1 MPKEN
6 EKDLVPEK
14 ALLSPDHPLLEQ
26 FQKSLKEHLLNQIN
40 RLKDDIFEYETAAKK
55 KNVEREELGV
65 RAYEAQQIV
74 CAQQRTLEGIISDLK
89 TVTAAKEEIEN
100 ELEEDKKKF
109 KQLKDKL
116 NLTEKSNRELQHEI
130 EGVNMLIQQMVQLEN
145 KIESQISVN
154 KRVAEK
160 TRKDMLKEAVQ
171 KRDQDMLI
179 YRLFN
184 EIWRLE
190 GEIES
195 LNIQIKAKELEM
207 DELQQTIAVGN
218 TNIEALQTEYRC
230 LMHSWNSV
238 VVAISNRDKGL
249 DCLTEELNKLKEKHK
264 TLLYESDQLKKLQK
278 KECNEN
284 ERYTMI
290 KSRIEYDIKNC
301 KTQYDEETAKKASLD
316 ATMYELQTV
325 IDQTEKDI
333 EMANDENKKKE
344 IYLTSLGKD
353 YAKIMQKKHELEEK
367 IMKDLEMR
375 MANDKVAR
383 NMTKILV
390 QMRAKK
396 KDVEIIMNE
405 TENRNSML
413 HSQIESQKFVNDEQN
428 RMLKEAQ
435 NQQAELTKEADQ
447 LQAEIQR
454 YELLFRK
461 KERDA
466 DVLNSK
472 LERAAAKLDQESSP
486 QEMVIEELEKRIE
499 ESQERIKKLQTF
511 WLREQKNLLGV
522 SNERQE
528 QLRKINLMKKQL
540 LILEQKNIKINFDIE
555 SYKKQEEQVQRNI
568 RTLHNKS
575 VIFCEALYKKRNHKV
590 ELDRNNVLLQNQID
604 TKLKDAELAML
615 QITSDIEEIEE
626 DKVTLSKELIEVN
639 REALEWDK
647 KLQLAREAVNS
658 LKDEQSKEGEVG
670 NMRQEIHKM
679 EVILSGMK
687 RAQEKLIKD
696 MEHCIARRDSIYM
709 SSEAKIKKNNED
721 KTRVTFLRKLD
732 NQRNK
737 NKQLE
742 NEIES
747 GELKI
752 KEIDEKKKT
761 VEEEIGEVE
770 KQLQSVIQYHGSLNQ
785 ELEETKTNRQ
795 FNFELLVAQQK
806 KLQIYENLA
815 KGRTPYTIY
824 RKDSQIVPEYSKQ
837 KDLNNRLGQVVDH
850 LMTDFP
856 ERVHELT
863 RISNTLKIGA
873 LAIVNL

>member
-1 MPKEN
+1 MTDEN

-55 KNVEREELGV
+55 KNIEREELGV
-65 RAYEAQQIV
+65 RTYEAQQIV
-74 CAQQRTLEGIISDLK
+74 CAQQKTLEGIISELK
-89 TVTAAKEEIEN
+89 TVTAAKEEIEH
-100 ELEEDKKKF
+100 ELEEDKKKY

-116 NLTEKSNRELQHEI
+116 YMTEKSNRELQHEI
-130 EGVNMLIQQMVQLEN
+130 EGVNMLVQQMTQLES
-145 KIESQISVN
+145 KIESQLSVN

-160 TRKDMLKEAVQ
+160 TRKDMLKEAAQ
-171 KRDQDMLI
+171 KREQDMLI

-207 DELQQTIAVGN
+207 DDLQQTIAVGN

-230 LMHSWNSV
+230 LIHSWNSV

-249 DCLTEELNKLKEKHK
+249 DSLNEDLNKLKEKLK
-264 TLLYESDQLKKLQK
+264 TLLHEADQLKKLQK

-284 ERYTMI
+284 ERFTMI
-290 KSRIEYDIKNC
+290 NSRIEYDIKNC
-301 KTQYDEETAKKASLD
+301 KTQFDEEMAKKTALETS
-316 ATMYELQTV
+316 MYELQAV

-333 EMANDENKKKE
+333 ETANDENRRRE
-344 IYLTSLGKD
+344 MYLTSLGKD
-353 YAKIMQKKHELEEK
+353 YAKIMQKKHELEEQ
-367 IMKDLEMR
+367 IMKDLEIR
-375 MANDKVAR
+375 MANDKVAN
-383 NMTKILV
+383 NMTKVLT
-390 QMRAKK
+390 QMRIKK
-396 KDVEIIMNE
+396 KDVEIILNE
-405 TENRNSML
+405 TENKNSL
-413 HSQIESQKFVNDEQN
+413 LNSQIETQKYLNDEQN
-428 RMLKEAQ
+428 RLLKEVQ
-435 NQQAELTKEADQ
+435 NQHAELTKEADN

-466 DVLNSK
+466 AVLNNK
-472 LERAAAKLDQESSP
+472 LEKVAGKMEQESSP
-486 QEMVIEELEKRIE
+486 QQMIIEELEKRIE
-499 ESQERIKKLQTF
+499 ESQENIKKLQAF

-528 QLRKINLMKKQL
+528 QMRKINLMKKQL
-540 LILEQKNIKINFDIE
+540 LILEQKNIKINLDIE
-555 SYKKQEEQVQRNI
+555 AYKKQEEKVQRNI

-575 VIFCEALYKKRNHKV
+575 IILCEVLYKKRHQKV
-590 ELDRNNVLLQNQID
+590 ELDRNNILLQNHFD

-615 QITSDIEEIEE
+615 QIVADIEEIEE
-626 DKVTLSKELIEVN
+626 DKVSLSKELIEVN

-658 LKDEQSKEGEVG
+658 LRDEQNKEGEVG

-687 RAQEKLIKD
+687 RAQEKLMKD
-696 MEHCIARRDSIYM
+696 LEHCIARRDSIYM
-709 SSEAKIKKNNED
+709 TSEAKTKKTNED
-721 KTRVTFLRKLD
+721 KTRVTFMRKLD
-732 NQRNK
+732 NMRNK
-737 NKQLE
+737 IKQLE
-742 NEIES
+742 DEIES
-747 GELKI
+747 GEEKNKDL
-752 KEIDEKKKT
+752 DERKT
-761 VEEEIGEVE
+761 KVKEEIAEAE
-770 KQLQSVIQYHGSLNQ
+770 KQVQSLTDYTTSLQQ

-806 KLQIYENLA
+806 KLAIYENLA

-824 RKDSQIVPEYSKQ
+824 RKEEQLVPEYNKQ

-850 LMTDFP
+850 LMNEFP
-856 ERVHELT
+856 DRIHDLT
-863 RISNTLKIGA
+863 RINNTLKIGA
-873 LAIVNL
+873 LAMVNL